1 MQAPPFQAP
10 PFQAP
15 LGVGQLLDRVF
26 RLYRQ
31 RFGKLVLTAAIFFVP
46 LALIAALLMGVAMNS
61 YFDLLLNTAD
71 LSAVDE
77 NTLLRSGAAT
87 IGMSLFVAGVA
98 MVLGALAFLSI
109 LAQADAAAYGREVS
123 IGASVRTGLSR
134 FWVFVGLS
142 LLVSLIVFGVMMVV
156 YFALIVVTLVFA
168 GLFAGLSTLVE
179 GNGIVAFGAVFLM
192 IGLIFA
198 LIFLLLLPL
207 GYLTTR
213 WFVAPVVIL
222 TERCGPVRALSRS
235 WQLTQ
240 GSFWRLFGLLV
251 LLFILNG
258 VVLGLPISLL
268 QFAAVILMTAQILA
282 VANGL
287 FTGLGYLVSILWYPF
302 LALTLI
308 LVYYD
313 LRVRKENLDLDLRI
327 QALEMA
333 VRPPTLPGP

>member
-1 MQAPPFQAP
+1 MQAT

-15 LGVGQLLDRVF
+15 LGIGQLLDRVF

-31 RFGKLVLTAAIFFVP
+31 RFGRLVLTAALFFVP
-46 LALIAALLMGVAMNS
+46 LAVVAALLMGVAMNS
-61 YFDLLLNTAD
+61 YFGLLLNTAEM
-71 LSAVDE
+71 SRVDE
-77 NTLLRSGAAT
+77 SAIVNASAAT

-98 MVLGALAFLSI
+98 LVLGALAFLAL
-109 LAQADAAAYGREVS
+109 LAQADATVYGREVS

-142 LLVSLIVFGVMMVV
+142 LLVSLIAFGVMMVV
-156 YFALIVVTLVFA
+156 YFALIVVGLVFA
-168 GLFAGLSTLVE
+168 GIFAGLGTLTE
-179 GNGIVAFGAVFLM
+179 GNGIVAAGAAFLL
-192 IGLIFA
+192 IGLVVA

-207 GYLTTR
+207 AYLTTR

-222 TERCGPVRALSRS
+222 TERCGPVQALSRS
-235 WQLTQ
+235 WKLTE

-268 QFAAVILMTAQILA
+268 QFFAVILMTAQVLA

-287 FTGLGYLVSILWYPF
+287 FTGLSYLVSILWYPF
-302 LALTLI
+302 LTLTLV

-313 LRVRKENLDLDLRI
+313 LRVRKESLDLDLRI

-333 VRPPTLPGP
+333 VRPPTLPGA